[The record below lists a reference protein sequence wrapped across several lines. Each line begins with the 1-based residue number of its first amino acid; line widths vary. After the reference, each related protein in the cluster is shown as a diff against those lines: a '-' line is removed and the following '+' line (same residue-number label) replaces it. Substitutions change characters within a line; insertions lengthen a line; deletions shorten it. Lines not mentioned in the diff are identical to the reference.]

1 MCGELLTMSES
12 SVASEEDAMIAGT
25 GDRVWGNEISGPAHD
40 REEADWVLRAR
51 AGDEESCGRLLGR
64 YRDRAVRLAS
74 HVLGRPSEAE
84 DAAQEAFIRA
94 FRHIGSYRG
103 ESRFY
108 TWLYHIVV
116 RVCIERQRRARWK
129 AETPLEEHWALHTLV
144 DRSCQSDTRLLVEAL
159 MKELSPAIRAT
170 LVLREV
176 EGLEY
181 EEIAEVLAI
190 PVGTVRSRLN
200 AARSQFRKLY
210 EAAMQETARV

>member
-1 MCGELLTMSES
+1 
-12 SVASEEDAMIAGT
+12 MIAGT
-25 GDRVWGNEISGPAHD
+25 GEGVWGRDIPGLALD
-40 REEADWVLRAR
+40 AEEAEWILRAR
-51 AGDEESCGRLLGR
+51 AGDEDSCGRLLGR
-64 YRDRAVRLAS
+64 YRERAVRLAS

-129 AETPLEEHWALHTLV
+129 AEAPLEEHWALHCLV
-144 DRSCQSDTRLLVEAL
+144 DRSSQSDTRMLVEAL
-159 MKELSPAIRAT
+159 MRELSPPIRTT

-181 EEIAEVLAI
+181 EEIAEVLSI
-190 PVGTVRSRLN
+190 PLGTVRSRLN
-200 AARSQFRKLY
+200 SARAQFRKLY
-210 EAAMQETARV
+210 DEAMQETARV